1 MSDEKIYTNS
11 QVEQL
16 KNETNS
22 QVEQLKNETNS
33 QVEQLKN
40 KIEKIKFINE
50 VIQVK
55 DVRDSSG
62 LEYTKLKFAYH
73 IEAST
78 SEFPI
83 GGYAYPVII
92 NENLDGR
99 YNNKFYVVVPTNSNK
114 IVELNDDDTLIVKY
128 IVTI

>member
-16 KNETNS
+16 KNETNV
-22 QVEQLKNETNS
+22 QIQ
-33 QVEQLKN
+33 QLKN
-40 KIEKIKFINE
+40 KIEKIKFITE
-50 VIQVK
+50 ALLVK

-62 LEYTKLKFAYH
+62 LNYAKLKLAYS
-73 IEAST
+73 IKARPA
-78 SEFPI
+78 EFPI

-99 YNNKFYVVVPTNSNK
+99 YNNKFYVIVPTNPNR
-114 IVELNDDDTLIVKY
+114 IVELNDDDIITVSY
-128 IVTI
+128 IESI

>member
-11 QVEQL
+11 QVAQL
-16 KNETNS
+16 QNETNVS
-22 QVEQLKNETNS
+22 L
-33 QVEQLKN
+33 EQLKN
-40 KIEKIKFINE
+40 KIEKIKFKTEAIL
-50 VIQVK
+50 VK

-62 LEYTKLKFAYH
+62 LEYAKLKLAYH
-73 IEAST
+73 IEGRS

-114 IVELNDDDTLIVKY
+114 IVELNDDDTLSVQY
-128 IVTI
+128 IVAI

>member
-1 MSDEKIYTNS
+1 MSDENIYTNS

-16 KNETNS
+16 KNETNV
-22 QVEQLKNETNS
+22 QIEQLKNETNV
-33 QVEQLKN
+33 QIEQLKN
-40 KIEKIKFINE
+40 KINRIKFITE
-50 VIQVK
+50 ALRVR

-62 LEYTKLKFAYH
+62 LKYAKLKLAYH
-73 IEAST
+73 IEARS

-83 GGYAYPVII
+83 RGYAYPVII

-114 IVELNDDDTLIVKY
+114 IVELNDDDILTVSY
-128 IVTI
+128 ITVE